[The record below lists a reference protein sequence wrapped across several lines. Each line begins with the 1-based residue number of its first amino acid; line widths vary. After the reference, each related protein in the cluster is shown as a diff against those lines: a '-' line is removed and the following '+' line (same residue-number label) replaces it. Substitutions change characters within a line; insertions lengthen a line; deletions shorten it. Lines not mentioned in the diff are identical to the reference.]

1 MVDLLNMIKLQDV
14 HNIIILREDA
24 NKFYDKWVNKLD
36 YINIT
41 MRSIRKVQNDC
52 ELLNKFYK
60 NPDILTTEYIGYL
73 FDKTIRIDDLIQ
85 YNVYI
90 HEIKLIKK
98 IMIREDFM
106 NYDCKKI
113 KLYLFH
119 NENDLKLKLRVQLM
133 S

>member
-1 MVDLLNMIKLQDV
+1 
-14 HNIIILREDA
+14 
-24 NKFYDKWVNKLD
+24 
-36 YINIT
+36 

-90 HEIKLIKK
+90 HELKLIKK